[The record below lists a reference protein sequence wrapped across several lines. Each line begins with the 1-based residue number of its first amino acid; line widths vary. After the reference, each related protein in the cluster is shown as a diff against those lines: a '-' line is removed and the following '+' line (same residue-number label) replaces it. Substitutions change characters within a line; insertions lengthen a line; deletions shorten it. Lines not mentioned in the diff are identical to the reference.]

1 MTFDQW
7 TEDDSGEC
15 YWCGPDCACPRDGD
29 EPPICAHRIVLG
41 DYCPECEALAQSVL
55 GEAFERK
62 LREIRQRED
71 EEVGAGLAARFEGR
85 G

>member
-1 MTFDQW
+1 MTFDEW
-7 TEDDSGEC
+7 TEDDHPPCQFCDEDVC
-15 YWCGPDCACPRDGD
+15 MCPD
-29 EPPICAHRIVLG
+29 EPPICAHRISLG

-85 G
+85 GR